1 MLQKLILNTVGADA
15 SVRPQKKICNIITFY
30 TILMSN
36 VVGVG
41 VSVDSRGEATLYKD
55 KK

>member
-15 SVRPQKKICNIITFY
+15 SVRLQKKICNIITFY
-30 TILMSN
+30 TILMSKN
-36 VVGVG
+36 VGVDAA
-41 VSVDSRGEATLYKD
+41 VDPRGKATLYKD

>member
-1 MLQKLILNTVGADA
+1 MLQKLILSTVGADA

-36 VVGVG
+36 TVGADA
-41 VSVDSRGEATLYKD
+41 SVDPRGEATLYKD